1 MHQAR
6 ALTASI
12 AQGVQHAVHMARGAG
27 TALDAKPHGLVED
40 ENVVI
45 LVERDRT
52 QKLTRLFF
60 RFGEVSRFRRIEPEW
75 RGGHRPA
82 RLPPVPARH
91 PPSAVSPFPLSGPP
105 LGIGKRQRRE
115 T

>member
-75 RGGHRPA
+75 RDAPPLASLPPGLAGDPPA
-82 RLPPVPARH
+82 RGAQLPF
-91 PPSAVSPFPLSGPP
+91 SAAALA
-105 LGIGKRQRRE
+105 LGK
-115 T
+115 

>member
-75 RGGHRPA
+75 RRSPPTRRPPPLLRLA
-82 RLPPVPARH
+82 APSLVPHLPPPPPTPQTPTVH
-91 PPSAVSPFPLSGPP
+91 PP
-105 LGIGKRQRRE
+105 
-115 T
+115 

>member
-75 RGGHRPA
+75 RDA
-82 RLPPVPARH
+82 H
-91 PPSAVSPFPLSGPP
+91 PPACLHPPPAVAPPP
-105 LGIGKRQRRE
+105 LVPHVPLAGSPPA
-115 T
+115 